1 MEGSEGSLKFYD
13 RFIGIICMKLSLGI
27 KSLSLFLVSVLFL
40 ILLTLFES
48 SLTGLSLTAERII
61 SLLLL
66 VLPAMIGVVFGIV
79 SIVRK
84 ESKRWIGILGIFLNA
99 LFALF
104 HLFLLS
110 FAG

>member
-1 MEGSEGSLKFYD
+1 MKF
-13 RFIGIICMKLSLGI
+13 SLGV

-40 ILLTLFES
+40 VFLTLFET
-48 SLTGLSLTAERII
+48 SLSGLSLTAERII

-66 VLPAMIGVVFGIV
+66 VLPAMIGIVCGIL
-79 SIVRK
+79 SLVRK
-84 ESKRWIGILGIFLNA
+84 ESRRWVGILGILLNT
-99 LFALF
+99 LFAVF

>member
-1 MEGSEGSLKFYD
+1 MN
-13 RFIGIICMKLSLGI
+13 LSLGA
-27 KSLSLFLVSVLFL
+27 KSLLLFLLSVIFL
-40 ILLTLFES
+40 VLLTLFES
-48 SLTGLSLTAERII
+48 SLARLSLAGERTL

-66 VLPAMIGVVFGIV
+66 VVPSIIGVVFGV
-79 SIVRK
+79 LSFVRK
-84 ESKRWIGILGIFLNA
+84 ESRLWLGIFGTLLNA

>member
-1 MEGSEGSLKFYD
+1 
-13 RFIGIICMKLSLGI
+13 MKLSLGV
-27 KSLSLFLVSVLFL
+27 KSLSLFVISVLFL

-48 SLTGLSLTAERII
+48 SLAGLSLTAERIV

-66 VLPAMIGVVFGIV
+66 VVPAIIGIVFGII
-79 SIVRK
+79 SIARK
-84 ESKRWIGILGIFLNA
+84 ESRRWIAILGILLNA
-99 LFALF
+99 LFAAF

>member
-1 MEGSEGSLKFYD
+1 
-13 RFIGIICMKLSLGI
+13 MKSSLGT
-27 KSLSLFLVSVLFL
+27 KSIIFFFVSVLFL

-48 SLTGLSLTAERII
+48 SLVELSLTAERII

-66 VLPAMIGVVFGIV
+66 VGPAMIGILFGV
-79 SIVRK
+79 LSIGRK
-84 ESKRWIGILGIFLNA
+84 ESRPWIGILGILLNA

>member
-1 MEGSEGSLKFYD
+1 M
-13 RFIGIICMKLSLGI
+13 RSLGV

-48 SLTGLSLTAERII
+48 SLASLSLTAERIL

-66 VLPAMIGVVFGIV
+66 VLPAVLGIVFGIV

-84 ESKRWIGILGIFLNA
+84 ESRRWIGILGILLNA

>member
-1 MEGSEGSLKFYD
+1 MKF
-13 RFIGIICMKLSLGI
+13 GLGL

-48 SLTGLSLTAERII
+48 SLAGLSLTAERII

-66 VLPAMIGVVFGIV
+66 VLPAIIGIVFGIL
-79 SIVRK
+79 SLVRK
-84 ESKRWIGILGIFLNA
+84 ESRRWIGILGILLNA
-99 LFALF
+99 LFAVF

>member
-1 MEGSEGSLKFYD
+1 
-13 RFIGIICMKLSLGI
+13 MKLSLGV
-27 KSLSLFLVSVLFL
+27 KSLALLLLSTLFLV
-40 ILLTLFES
+40 LLTLFES
-48 SLTGLSLTAERII
+48 SLTGLSLTAERTI

-66 VLPAMIGVVFGIV
+66 VLPAMMGIVFGIL

-84 ESKRWIGILGIFLNA
+84 ESRRWVGILGILLNT
-99 LFALF
+99 LFAVF

>member
-1 MEGSEGSLKFYD
+1 MKF
-13 RFIGIICMKLSLGI
+13 SLGV

-40 ILLTLFES
+40 VLLTLIES
-48 SLTGLSLTAERII
+48 SLSSLSLTAERTI

-66 VLPAMIGVVFGIV
+66 VLPAAIGIVFGIL
-79 SIVRK
+79 SLVRK
-84 ESKRWIGILGIFLNA
+84 ESRRWIGILGIFLNT
-99 LFALF
+99 LFAMF

>member
-1 MEGSEGSLKFYD
+1 
-13 RFIGIICMKLSLGI
+13 MKLSLGV
-27 KSLSLFLVSVLFL
+27 KSLALLLLSTLFLV
-40 ILLTLFES
+40 LLTLFES
-48 SLTGLSLTAERII
+48 SLTGLSLTAERTI

-66 VLPAMIGVVFGIV
+66 VFPALLGIVFGIM

-84 ESKRWIGILGIFLNA
+84 ESRRWLGILGILLNG
-99 LFALF
+99 LFAAF